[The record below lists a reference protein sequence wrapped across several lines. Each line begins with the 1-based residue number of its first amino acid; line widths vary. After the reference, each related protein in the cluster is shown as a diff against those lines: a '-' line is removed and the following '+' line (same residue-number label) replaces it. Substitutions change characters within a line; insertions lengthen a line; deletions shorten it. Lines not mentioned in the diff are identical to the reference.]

1 MTGARLLPPCAL
13 TGVDVALSVSDS
25 ADLARLGLTAQHCE
39 LAVAEIAQAVFIAG
53 GSVMYGGRLRPPGFS
68 QVLLEEVQK
77 YADNRRA
84 LTLVVAE
91 PEHRD
96 FSDEELDALDKGLG
110 TTARI
115 ICLDVDGRRL
125 PITDRGRRSPDST
138 DDAHAYTGLR
148 QYVTTN
154 TDARVLVGGK
164 VTGYR
169 GVMPGVLE
177 EALLSLKQ
185 GQPVYVAGGFGGA
198 AAALA
203 RTLGMDDQAWLPD
216 SPVATSDKVQSAL
229 SLIADAW
236 AAMPSG
242 ACNNGLDTR
251 ELAQLAATHRPGD
264 IASLVVTGLEMWK
277 QSWESRSTGV

>member
-1 MTGARLLPPCAL
+1 MTRARLLPACAL

-77 YADNRRA
+77 YADNRLA

-96 FSDEELDALDKGLG
+96 FSDDELDALDKGLG

-115 ICLDVDGRRL
+115 ICLDADGRRL
-125 PITDRGRRSPDST
+125 PINDRGRRSPGST
-138 DDAHAYTGLR
+138 NDALAYTGLR
-148 QYVTTN
+148 HYVTTK
-154 TDARVLVGGK
+154 THARVLVGGK
-164 VTGYR
+164 LVGYR
-169 GVMPGVLE
+169 GMIPGVLE
-177 EALLSLKQ
+177 EALLSLKR
-185 GQPVYVAGGFGGA
+185 GQPLYVAGGFGGA

-203 RTLGMDDQAWLPD
+203 RTLGLDDQAWLPD
-216 SPVATSDKVQSAL
+216 SLVATSHQVQSAL

-236 AAMPSG
+236 AAMPAG
-242 ACNNGLDTR
+242 ARNNGLDAQQ
-251 ELAQLAATHRPGD
+251 LAQLAATHRPGD
-264 IASLVVTGLEMWK
+264 IAGLVVTGLAMWK
-277 QSWESRSTGV
+277 Q